1 MDQPIEMLASNPV
14 YMAVA
19 VVLAIIILLG
29 IIKKLIKLVM
39 VASALLVLWVAYMI
53 YTEQEVSVE
62 SFKEGLQS
70 GVETLKEKVSEVGE
84 KAKESVVKKVEEK
97 AKENFD
103 KLLPK
108 KD

>member
-1 MDQPIEMLASNPV
+1 MGQSIEILASNPV

-19 VVLAIIILLG
+19 VVLAIIIILG

-39 VASALLVLWVAYMI
+39 VGSAILVLWVAYMV
-53 YTEQEVSVE
+53 YTGQEVNIESVQE
-62 SFKEGLQS
+62 SYETAKETVIEAVSTAG
-70 GVETLKEKVSEVGE
+70 ETAKKSAGE
-84 KAKESVVKKVEEK
+84 KMEEK
-97 AKENFD
+97 AKENLD